1 MKERRDVNDVWGI
14 PPGKVEGL
22 KGKMRALLVF
32 SLPPPVPCCF
42 NKARKGTREGVRKRE
57 SRLEVSHKAQAGAFC
72 SNYRQ
77 IGDLDISA
85 RWSISW

>member
-1 MKERRDVNDVWGI
+1 MKERRGLNDVLGI
-14 PPGKVEGL
+14 PPGKVENESTT
-22 KGKMRALLVF
+22 RF
-32 SLPPPVPCCF
+32 IFPSPVPRCV
-42 NKARKGTREGVRKRE
+42 NKARKGTQEGGEGE

>member
-1 MKERRDVNDVWGI
+1 MMSRDSTGESGGTQREN
-14 PPGKVEGL
+14 ESTTRL
-22 KGKMRALLVF
+22 F
-32 SLPPPVPCCF
+32 FPPPVPCCF
-42 NKARKGTREGVRKRE
+42 NKARKEGERGEEGGERE

>member
-1 MKERRDVNDVWGI
+1 MREW
-14 PPGKVEGL
+14 EG
-22 KGKMRALLVF
+22 G
-32 SLPPPVPCCF
+32 
-42 NKARKGTREGVRKRE
+42 E
-57 SRLEVSHKAQAGAFC
+57 SHLEVAHKAQAEAFC